1 MFNDETKKNQLI
13 KIPESAILTCHTHDM
28 NYKTR

>member
-13 KIPESAILTCHTHDM
+13 KKLESAILTCHTHDM

>member
-1 MFNDETKKNQLI
+1 MFNNEIKKNQLI
-13 KIPESAILTCHTHDM
+13 KKFKSAILTCHTHDM